1 MPIELKDLMA
11 NRVRTVLV
19 QFGEAGSIEVRYSPD
34 AVSRDVFTA
43 VQDAVD
49 RNDPFGVAVA
59 GIVPLVKGWDLEED
73 GKPYPIT
80 TEAVGAL
87 GLPIC
92 QAIFAAI
99 MADFNDEGTEKKGSG
114 SGS

>member
-19 QFGEAGSIEVRYSPD
+19 EFGEAGSIEVKYSPD
-34 AVSRDVFTA
+34 AVTKEVYTA
-43 VQDAVD
+43 VDTAVE
-49 RNDPFGVAVA
+49 NKDPFGVALA
-59 GIVPLVKGWDLEED
+59 GIVPLVKSWDLQES
-73 GKPYPIT
+73 GKQYPIT
-80 TEAVGAL
+80 ADKVAAL

-99 MADFNDEGTEKKGSG
+99 MADFNNEGDEKKGSG